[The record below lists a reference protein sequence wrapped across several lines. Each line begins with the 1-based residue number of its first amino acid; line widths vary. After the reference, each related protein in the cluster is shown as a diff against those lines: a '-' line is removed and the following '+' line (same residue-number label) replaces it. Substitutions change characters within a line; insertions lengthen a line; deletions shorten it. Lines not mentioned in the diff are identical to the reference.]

1 MYLSPSTW
9 KCWNLCDRTFY
20 PQKYLLSKLIPPPRP
35 RTLRA
40 VAVQAPTRLVSSLH
54 FLEVQCGCLRRRF
67 RAASKQTE
75 KCLVPEI
82 KFLLSLIKYF
92 FKRIQSTSIFTA
104 RVNCF
109 KQQYILSTVIWQ
121 FDNPWLCIHI
131 CVFTINL
138 KPKNKTKLMLPF
150 SLYRSNPHGLFGVLA
165 TKTEHFNILWSEI
178 CILYLTRQ
186 LLVSFLNGDRRTFIF
201 LNMIYLN
208 NDRTA
213 NCK

>member
-1 MYLSPSTW
+1 MSRARD
-9 KCWNLCDRTFY
+9 KI
-20 PQKYLLSKLIPPPRP
+20 LII
-35 RTLRA
+35 TH
-40 VAVQAPTRLVSSLH
+40 Q
-54 FLEVQCGCLRRRF
+54 
-67 RAASKQTE
+67 
-75 KCLVPEI
+75 I
-82 KFLLSLIKYF
+82 F

-165 TKTEHFNILWSEI
+165 IKTEHFNILWSEF

-201 LNMIYLN
+201 WIRYTLIMTEQLTVNKYLLL
-208 NDRTA
+208 
-213 NCK
+213 